1 MRKLFIIL
9 VGLIAVVT
17 FIRAF
22 DNFGGVNMNFS
33 PEIHN
38 EIKSEVFSSDLDS
51 GRDQRPISDRSGAV
65 NPY

>member
-22 DNFGGVNMNFS
+22 DNFGNFHTKS
-33 PEIHN
+33 SVQVSKETIEEIM
-38 EIKSEVFSSDLDS
+38 SEVFSSDSEAAL
-51 GRDQRPISDRSGAV
+51 AE
-65 NPY
+65 

>member
-22 DNFGGVNMNFS
+22 DNFSSFNMDISDEKNSEAFS
-33 PEIHN
+33 
-38 EIKSEVFSSDLDS
+38 SSSDLSDHGS
-51 GRDQRPISDRSGAV
+51 GSDNSTV
-65 NPY
+65 IQ

>member
-22 DNFGGVNMNFS
+22 DNFGSIYINPNV
-33 PEIHN
+33 H
-38 EIKSEVFSSDLDS
+38 SSDQES
-51 GRDQRPISDRSGAV
+51 AFTE
-65 NPY
+65 